1 MKKISKSFDV
11 NGKTITFEM
20 GELASLATSSVFARM
35 GDTTLLATVTMGRN
49 DTTLDYFPLSVDYVE
64 HLYAGGKIKGS
75 RWVKREGRPTDE
87 AVLTGRLIDRSIRPL
102 FPKELKKD
110 VQVIVNVLSV
120 DGVNDPDIL
129 AINAVSAALSIS
141 KIPWNGP
148 VGAMRVGVLADDEK
162 NTPVTNPDATNPLS
176 LDLVLTASSTG
187 HTLMVEAGAL
197 QTPEDVALSAV
208 TMAREWGSKIV
219 GFINEITKEI
229 GVAKIDLV
237 VDEAKADYVA
247 LVEKTYKKNVVD
259 VLEGEL
265 GENVSGDLQKIDEI
279 IAVEEAKKAKEGET
293 VDKKKIFEAV
303 DYVFKKII
311 RENIV
316 EKEKRFDGRKID
328 EVRDI
333 TASVGYIPR
342 VHGSALF
349 SRGQTQVLSIA
360 TLAASSFSQLV
371 ETLDGE
377 ETHRYM
383 HHYTFP
389 PFSVGETG
397 RIGSPNRRE
406 IGHGA
411 LAERAIQAVLPPL
424 ETFPYA
430 IRVVSEVLSSNGST
444 SMASACG
451 STLALMDAGVPI
463 INPVA
468 GIAIGLMTL
477 GDKYKILTDIIGL
490 EDFAGDMDFKVAGT
504 TEGITAIQLDV
515 KKDALTDEMI
525 SEVFVRAKKARLEIL
540 KVMMKAISE
549 SRTVV
554 SQFAPKIKM
563 IKIDPEKIG
572 GLIGPGG
579 KMIKSIIASTGA
591 QVDVEDDGSVS
602 ISAVEEESVNK
613 AVEWIE
619 GLTHEVKPGETYDGT
634 VKRMMNFGAFVEILP
649 GKEGLVH
656 VSEMSTDYVQDPADV
671 VTLDQKVK
679 VRVKEIDDMGRIN
692 LSMKFGE
699 DADKPVA
706 RPEGS
711 EGGSGG
717 DRGDRGGDRGG
728 SRGGGGYRGGPPRS
742 GGGYGGGRGGS
753 GGPRRDFGG
762 GGRSS
767 GGGYGGGRPTGGTA
781 RPSGGR
787 SFGPRRSTADKKP
800 SYEGGKRDD
809 WRG

>member
-11 NGKTITFEM
+11 SGKTITFET
-20 GELASLATSSVFARM
+20 GTLASLATSSVLARM
-35 GDTTLLATVTMGRN
+35 GETVVLATVTMGRS
-49 DTTLDYFPLSVDYVE
+49 DTTLDYFPLSVEYVE

-75 RWVKREGRPTDE
+75 RWVKREGRPSDD

-110 VQVIVNVLSV
+110 VQVIVNVLSS

-129 AINAVSAALSIS
+129 SINAVSAALAIS

-148 VGAMRVGVLADDEK
+148 VGATRVGVIKENQELA
-162 NTPVTNPDATNPLS
+162 VNPDMTIETD
-176 LDLVLTASSTG
+176 LDFVLTASNNGNTV
-187 HTLMVEAGAL
+187 MVEAGAN
-197 QTPEDVALSAV
+197 QVGEDIALKAV
-208 TMAREWGSKIV
+208 KMAKDANADIV
-219 GFINEITKEI
+219 KFINSLAKEI
-229 GVAKIDLV
+229 GEKKIELTKDEEKQKYVDLV
-237 VDEAKADYVA
+237 DKS
-247 LVEKTYKKNVVD
+247 YKKNVVE

-265 GENVSGDLQKIDEI
+265 GENVSGDLQKIADI
-279 IAVEEAKKAKEGET
+279 IAEAESKNLKEGET
-293 VDKKKIFEAV
+293 IDKKKIFEAV
-303 DYVFKKII
+303 DYVFKRII

-316 EKEKRFDGRKID
+316 DKEKRFDGRKID
-328 EVRDI
+328 EIRPLSAEV
-333 TASVGYIPR
+333 SFLPR

-349 SRGQTQVLSIA
+349 QRGQTQVLSIA
-360 TLAASSFSQLV
+360 TLASSSFGQLI
-371 ETLDGE
+371 ETLEGE
-377 ETHRYM
+377 ETKRYM

-397 RIGSPNRRE
+397 RIGSPSRRE

-411 LAERAIQAVLPPL
+411 LAERAIEAVLPSQ
-424 ETFPYA
+424 EEFPYA

-444 SMASACG
+444 SMASTCG

-463 INPVA
+463 KAPVA

-477 GDKYKILTDIIGL
+477 DKKYKILTDIIGM

-504 TEGITAIQLDV
+504 ATGITAIQLDV
-515 KKDALTDEMI
+515 KVDALTDEMI
-525 SEVFVRAKKARLEIL
+525 GEVFERAKKARLQIL
-540 KVMMKAISE
+540 DVMQKALPKTRE
-549 SRTVV
+549 TV
-554 SQFAPKIKM
+554 SAYAPKIKM

-572 GLIGPGG
+572 GVIGSGG
-579 KMIKSIIASTGA
+579 KVIKNIIATTGA
-591 QVDVEDDGSVS
+591 QVDIEDDGSVS
-602 ISAVEEESVNK
+602 ISAVDEEAVKK
-613 AVEWIE
+613 ATEWVE
-619 GLTHEVKPGETYDGT
+619 GLTHEVEPGEVYDGT

-671 VTLDQKVK
+671 VKIGQAVK

-699 DADKPVA
+699 DADKPSK

-711 EGGSGG
+711 EGGNGG
-717 DRGDRGGDRGG
+717 DRGDRGG
-728 SRGGGGYRGGPPRS
+728 SRGGGGYRGGGGRS
-742 GGGYGGGRGGS
+742 GGFSGGRSGS

-767 GGGYGGGRPTGGTA
+767 GGFGGSRGGSG

-787 SFGPRRSTADKKP
+787 SFGPRRSSVDKKP
-800 SYEGGKRDD
+800 SYEGGRRDD

>member
-1 MKKISKSFDV
+1 MKKSTNKVSKSFDL

-20 GELASLATSSVFARM
+20 GELAQLATSSVLARM
-35 GDTTLLATVTMGRN
+35 GDTVVLATVTMGRN
-49 DTTLDYFPLSVDYVE
+49 DTTLNYFPLSVDYVE
-64 HLYAGGKIKGS
+64 RLYAGGKIKGS
-75 RWVKREGRPTDE
+75 RWVKREGRPTDD

-120 DGVNDPDIL
+120 DGANDPDIL
-129 AINAVSAALSIS
+129 AINAVSMALSIS

-148 VGAMRVGVLADDEK
+148 VGAMRAGVLTEDST
-162 NTPVTNPDATNPLS
+162 NTPVTNPDTTNPLS
-176 LDLVLTASSTG
+176 LDLVLTASPTG

-197 QTPEDVALSAV
+197 QVPEETALKAV
-208 TMAREWGSKIV
+208 TLAREWGSKLV
-219 GFINEITKEI
+219 EFINGVTKEI
-229 GVAKIDLV
+229 GEAKIELT
-237 VDEAKADYVA
+237 VDETKADYVA
-247 LVEKTYKKNVVD
+247 LVEKSYKKNVID

-265 GENVSGDLQKIDEI
+265 GENVSGELGKIVEL
-279 IAVEEAKKAKEGET
+279 IAEEEAKKLKEGES
-293 VDKKKIFEAV
+293 VDKSKLFDAV

-316 EKEKRFDGRKID
+316 EKDKRFDGRKLD
-328 EVRDI
+328 EVRPI
-333 TASVGYIPR
+333 TSSVGYLPR

-349 SRGQTQVLSIA
+349 SRGETQVLSVA
-360 TLAASSFSQLV
+360 TLASSSFSQLV

-377 ETHRYM
+377 ETQRYM
-383 HHYTFP
+383 HHYSFP
-389 PFSVGETG
+389 PYSVGETG

-411 LAERAIQAVLPPL
+411 LAQRALEAVLPPL

-430 IRVVSEVLSSNGST
+430 IRVVSEVMSSNGST

-463 INPVA
+463 VAPVA

-504 TEGITAIQLDV
+504 KNGITAIQLDV
-515 KKDALTDEMI
+515 KKDALTDEMVA
-525 SEVFVRAKKARLEIL
+525 EVFERAKKARLEIL
-540 KVMMKAISE
+540 EVMMKALSE
-549 SRTVV
+549 SRKEV
-554 SQFAPKIKM
+554 SEFAPKIKM

-602 ISAVEEESVNK
+602 ISAVEEEAVQK

-619 GLTHEVKPGETYDGT
+619 GLTHEVKPGEEYEGT

-671 VTLDQKVK
+671 VQLDQKVK

-699 DADKPVA
+699 DADKPSK
-706 RPEGS
+706 RPEG
-711 EGGSGG
+711 EGTGGS
-717 DRGDRGGDRGG
+717 RGGDRGP
-728 SRGGGGYRGGPPRS
+728 RGGGRGGF
-742 GGGYGGGRGGS
+742 GGGRGGS
-753 GGPRRDFGG
+753 GGGFSRGGPRRDFGG
-762 GGRSS
+762 GSRSGGSSRGFGGRRSS
-767 GGGYGGGRPTGGTA
+767 G
-781 RPSGGR
+781 
-787 SFGPRRSTADKKP
+787 ADKKP
-800 SYEGGKRDD
+800 SYQGGRRDD
-809 WRG
+809 WRS

>member
-1 MKKISKSFDV
+1 MKKSTNKISKSFDL

-20 GELASLATSSVFARM
+20 GELATLATSSVLACM
-35 GDTTLLATVTMGRN
+35 GDTVVLATVTMGRN
-49 DTTLDYFPLSVDYVE
+49 DTTLNYFPLSVDYVE
-64 HLYAGGKIKGS
+64 KLYAGGKIKGS
-75 RWVKREGRPTDE
+75 RWVKREGRPTDD

-110 VQVIVNVLSV
+110 VQVIVNVLAV

-129 AINAVSAALSIS
+129 AINAVSMALSIS

-148 VGAMRVGVLADDEK
+148 VGAMRAGVLKEDAT
-162 NTPVTNPDATNPLS
+162 NTPVTNPDVANELS
-176 LDLVLTASSTG
+176 LDLVLTASPTG

-197 QTPEDVALSAV
+197 QIPEDTALKAV
-208 TMAREWGSKIV
+208 TLAREWGSKLV
-219 GFINEITKEI
+219 EFINGVTKEI
-229 GVAKIDLV
+229 GEAKIELT

-247 LVEKTYKKNVVD
+247 LVEKSYND
-259 VLEGEL
+259 
-265 GENVSGDLQKIDEI
+265 
-279 IAVEEAKKAKEGET
+279 
-293 VDKKKIFEAV
+293 AV

-316 EKEKRFDGRKID
+316 EHDKRFDGRKLD
-328 EVRDI
+328 EVRGI
-333 TASVGYIPR
+333 TSQASYLPR

-349 SRGQTQVLSIA
+349 SRGETQVLSVA
-360 TLAASSFSQLV
+360 TLAPSSFSQLV
-371 ETLDGE
+371 ETLEGE

-383 HHYTFP
+383 HHYSFP
-389 PFSVGETG
+389 PYSVGETG

-411 LAERAIQAVLPPL
+411 LAERALEAVLPPL
-424 ETFPYA
+424 EVFPYA
-430 IRVVSEVLSSNGST
+430 IRVVSEVMSSNGST

-463 INPVA
+463 TAPVA

-504 TEGITAIQLDV
+504 KEGITAIQLDV
-515 KKDALTDEMI
+515 KKDALTDEMVA
-525 SEVFVRAKKARLEIL
+525 EVFARAKKARLEIL
-540 KVMMKAISE
+540 EVMMKALSE
-549 SRTVV
+549 SRKEV

-602 ISAVEEESVNK
+602 ISAVEEESVRK

-619 GLTHEVKPGETYDGT
+619 GLTHEVKPGEEYEGT

-671 VTLDQKVK
+671 VQLDQKVK

-699 DADKPVA
+699 DADKPSK

-711 EGGSGG
+711 G
-717 DRGDRGGDRGG
+717 DGGDRGGDRGP
-728 SRGGGGYRGGPPRS
+728 SRGGGGFRGGPPRGGS
-742 GGGYGGGRGGS
+742 GGGFSR

-762 GGRSS
+762 S
-767 GGGYGGGRPTGGTA
+767 
-781 RPSGGR
+781 RPSGGSSR
-787 SFGPRRSTADKKP
+787 SFSGGSRRSSSSSDKAP
-800 SYEGGKRDD
+800 SYQGGKRDD

>member
-1 MKKISKSFDV
+1 MKKISKSFDI
-11 NGKTITFEM
+11 NGKTLILET
-20 GELASLATSSVFARM
+20 GTLASLATSSVLARM
-35 GDTTLLATVTMGRN
+35 GETVVLATVTMGRN
-49 DTTLDYFPLSVDYVE
+49 DTTLDYFPLSVEYVE

-75 RWVKREGRPTDE
+75 RWVKREGRPSDD

-110 VQVIVNVLSV
+110 VQVIINVLSV

-129 AINAVSAALSIS
+129 SINAVSAAIAIS

-148 VGAMRVGVLADDEK
+148 VAATRVGVISDTKELA
-162 NTPVTNPDATNPLS
+162 VNPDSTIAID
-176 LDLVLTASSTG
+176 LDFVLTASNNGNTV
-187 HTLMVEAGAL
+187 MVEAGAS
-197 QTPEDVALSAV
+197 QVGEDVALKAV
-208 TMAREWGSKIV
+208 KLAKDTNATIV
-219 GFINEITKEI
+219 KFINDLVKEI
-229 GVAKIDLV
+229 GETKIELTKDEEKQKY
-237 VDEAKADYVA
+237 VD
-247 LVEKTYKKNVVD
+247 LVEKSYKKNVVE

-265 GENVSGDLQKIDEI
+265 GENVSGDLMKIADI
-279 IAVEEAKKAKEGET
+279 IVEAESKTAKEGAT

-328 EVRDI
+328 EIRDLS
-333 TASVGYIPR
+333 AQVSFIPR

-360 TLAASSFSQLV
+360 TLASSSFGQLI
-371 ETLDGE
+371 ETLGGE
-377 ETHRYM
+377 ETKRYM

-397 RIGSPNRRE
+397 RIGSPSRRE

-411 LAERAIQAVLPPL
+411 LAERAIEAVLPT
-424 ETFPYA
+424 EEEFPYA

-444 SMASACG
+444 SMASTCG

-463 INPVA
+463 KAPVA

-477 GDKYKILTDIIGL
+477 GDKYKILTDIIGM

-504 TEGITAIQLDV
+504 KDGITAIQLDV
-515 KKDALTDEMI
+515 KVDALTDDMI
-525 SEVFVRAKKARLEIL
+525 AEVFDRAKKARLQIL
-540 KVMMKAISE
+540 DVMLKALPENRSD
-549 SRTVV
+549 V
-554 SQFAPKIKM
+554 SVYAPKIKM

-572 GLIGPGG
+572 GVIGSGG
-579 KMIKSIIASTGA
+579 KVIKNIIATTGA
-591 QVDVEDDGSVS
+591 QVDIEDDGSVS
-602 ISAVEEESVNK
+602 ISAVDEEAVKK
-613 AVEWIE
+613 AVEWVE
-619 GLTHEVKPGETYDGT
+619 GLTHDVEPGEVYEGT

-671 VTLDQKVK
+671 VKLGQKVK

-699 DADKPVA
+699 DADKPSK

-711 EGGSGG
+711 G
-717 DRGDRGGDRGG
+717 DGGDRGGDRGP
-728 SRGGGGYRGGPPRS
+728 RGGSGGGFRGGPPRGGA
-742 GGGYGGGRGGS
+742 GGGGFRS
-753 GGPRRDFGG
+753 GPRRDFGG
-762 GGRSS
+762 GTGSRSS
-767 GGGYGGGRPTGGTA
+767 GPSRSF
-781 RPSGGR
+781 SGGR
-787 SFGPRRSTADKKP
+787 RTSSTSDKKP
-800 SYEGGKRDD
+800 TYQGGKREE

>member
-1 MKKISKSFDV
+1 MKKITKSFDI
-11 NGKTITFEM
+11 NGKQITFET
-20 GELASLATSSVFARM
+20 GELAQLATSSVLARM
-35 GDTTLLATVTMGRN
+35 GETVLLATVTMGRN

-64 HLYAGGKIKGS
+64 KLYAGGKIKGS
-75 RWVKREGRPTDE
+75 RWVKREGRPTDDS
-87 AVLTGRLIDRSIRPL
+87 VLTGRLIDRSIRPL

-141 KIPWNGP
+141 KIPWDGP
-148 VGAMRVGVLADDEK
+148 VGAMRVGVVKGDGD
-162 NTPVTNPDATNPLS
+162 NTPVTNPDMEHELA
-176 LDLVLTASSTG
+176 LDLVLTTSKTG

-197 QTPEDVALSAV
+197 QIPEDVALKAV
-208 TMAREWGSKIV
+208 TLAREWGSKIV
-219 GFINEITKEI
+219 EFVTEVAKEI
-229 GVAKIDLV
+229 GEEKIALTK
-237 VDEAKADYVA
+237 DEAKADYIN
-247 LVEKTYKKNVVD
+247 LVEKTYKKNVVE

-265 GENVSGDLQKIDEI
+265 GENVSGDLQKIVEV
-279 IAVEEAKKAKEGET
+279 IAAEEGKNAKEGASAP
-293 VDKKKIFEAV
+293 DKGKIFAAV

-316 EKEKRFDGRKID
+316 EKEKRFDGRKLD
-328 EVRDI
+328 EVRPI
-333 TASVGYIPR
+333 TSQVGYIPR

-360 TLAASSFSQLV
+360 TLASSSFSQLV
-371 ETLDGE
+371 ETLEGE
-377 ETHRYM
+377 ETKRYM

-411 LAERAIQAVLPPL
+411 LAERALEAVLPSL
-424 ETFPYA
+424 EDFPYA

-463 INPVA
+463 TSPVA

-504 TEGITAIQLDV
+504 TNGITAIQLDV

-525 SEVFVRAKKARLEIL
+525 AEVFERAKKARLEIL
-540 KVMMKAISE
+540 DVMLKALSE
-549 SRTVV
+549 NRKEV
-554 SQFAPKIKM
+554 SQYAPKIKM
-563 IKIDPEKIG
+563 VKIDPEKIG

-602 ISAVEEESVNK
+602 ISAVDEEAVRK
-613 AVEWIE
+613 AVEWVE
-619 GLTHEVKPGETYDGT
+619 GLTKEVKPNEEYEGT
-634 VKRMMNFGAFVEILP
+634 VKRMLTFGAFVEILP
-649 GKEGLVH
+649 GKEGMVH
-656 VSEMSTDYVQDPADV
+656 VSEMSTEYVKDPADV
-671 VTLDQKVK
+671 LEIGQKVK
-679 VRVKEIDDMGRIN
+679 VRVKEIDDQGRIN
-692 LSMKFGE
+692 LSMLFGE
-699 DADKPVA
+699 DAEKKQNA
-706 RPEGS
+706 RS
-711 EGGSGG
+711 EGGGD
-717 DRGDRGGDRGG
+717 DRGPRRDDRA
-728 SRGGGGYRGGPPRS
+728 
-742 GGGYGGGRGGS
+742 
-753 GGPRRDFGG
+753 PRRDFGG
-762 GGRSS
+762 GGRSF
-767 GGGYGGGRPTGGTA
+767 GGGGR
-781 RPSGGR
+781 RDDR
-787 SFGPRRSTADKKP
+787 GPRR
-800 SYEGGKRDD
+800 R
-809 WRG
+809 

>member
-1 MKKISKSFDV
+1 MKKSTNKVSKSFDL

-20 GELASLATSSVFARM
+20 GELAQLATSSVLARM
-35 GDTTLLATVTMGRN
+35 GDTVVLATVTMGRN
-49 DTTLDYFPLSVDYVE
+49 DTTLNYFPLSVDYVE
-64 HLYAGGKIKGS
+64 RLYAGGKIKGS
-75 RWVKREGRPTDE
+75 RWVKREGRPTDD

-129 AINAVSAALSIS
+129 AINAVSMALSIS

-148 VGAMRVGVLADDEK
+148 VGAMRAGVLTEDST
-162 NTPVTNPDATNPLS
+162 NTPVTNPDTTSPLS
-176 LDLVLTASSTG
+176 LDLVLTASPTG
-187 HTLMVEAGAL
+187 HTLMVEAGAS
-197 QTPEDVALSAV
+197 QIPEDVALKAV
-208 TMAREWGSKIV
+208 TLAREWGSKLV
-219 GFINEITKEI
+219 EFINGVTKEI
-229 GVAKIDLV
+229 GEAKIELT
-237 VDEAKADYVA
+237 VDETKADYVA
-247 LVEKTYKKNVVD
+247 LVEKSYKKNVID

-265 GENVSGDLQKIDEI
+265 GENVSGELGKIVEL
-279 IAVEEAKKAKEGET
+279 IAEEEAKKLKEGES
-293 VDKKKIFEAV
+293 VDKSKLFDAV

-316 EKEKRFDGRKID
+316 EKDKRFDGRKLD
-328 EVRDI
+328 EVRPI
-333 TASVGYIPR
+333 TSSVGYLPR

-349 SRGQTQVLSIA
+349 SRGETQVLSVA
-360 TLAASSFSQLV
+360 TLASSSFSQLV

-377 ETHRYM
+377 ETQRYM
-383 HHYTFP
+383 HHYSFP
-389 PFSVGETG
+389 PYSVGETG

-411 LAERAIQAVLPPL
+411 LAQRALEAVLPPL

-430 IRVVSEVLSSNGST
+430 IRVVSEVMSSNGST

-463 INPVA
+463 VAPVA

-504 TEGITAIQLDV
+504 KNGITAIQLDV
-515 KKDALTDEMI
+515 KKDALTDEMVA
-525 SEVFVRAKKARLEIL
+525 EVFERAKKARLEIL
-540 KVMMKAISE
+540 EVMMKALSE
-549 SRTVV
+549 SRKEV
-554 SQFAPKIKM
+554 SEFAPKIKM

-602 ISAVEEESVNK
+602 ISAVEEEAVQK

-619 GLTHEVKPGETYDGT
+619 GLTHEVKPGEEYEGT

-671 VTLDQKVK
+671 VQLDQKVK

-699 DADKPVA
+699 DADKPSK
-706 RPEGS
+706 RPEG
-711 EGGSGG
+711 EGTGGS
-717 DRGDRGGDRGG
+717 RGGDRGP
-728 SRGGGGYRGGPPRS
+728 RGGGRGGF
-742 GGGYGGGRGGS
+742 GGGRGGS
-753 GGPRRDFGG
+753 GGGFSRGGPRRDFGG
-762 GGRSS
+762 GSRSGGSSRGFGGRRSS
-767 GGGYGGGRPTGGTA
+767 G
-781 RPSGGR
+781 
-787 SFGPRRSTADKKP
+787 ADKKP
-800 SYEGGKRDD
+800 SYQGGRRDD
-809 WRG
+809 WRS

>member
-1 MKKISKSFDV
+1 MKKSTNKVSKSFDL

-20 GELASLATSSVFARM
+20 GELAQLATSSVLARM
-35 GDTTLLATVTMGRN
+35 GDTVVLATVTMGRN
-49 DTTLDYFPLSVDYVE
+49 DTTLNYFPLSVDYVE
-64 HLYAGGKIKGS
+64 RLYAGGKIKGS
-75 RWVKREGRPTDE
+75 RWVKREGRPTDD

-129 AINAVSAALSIS
+129 AINAVSMALSIS

-148 VGAMRVGVLADDEK
+148 VGAMRAGVLTEDST
-162 NTPVTNPDATNPLS
+162 NTPVTNPDTTSPLS
-176 LDLVLTASSTG
+176 LDLVLTASPTG
-187 HTLMVEAGAL
+187 HTLMVEAGAS
-197 QTPEDVALSAV
+197 QIPEDVALKAV
-208 TMAREWGSKIV
+208 TLAREWGSKLV
-219 GFINEITKEI
+219 EFIKEVTKEI
-229 GVAKIDLV
+229 GEAKIELTI
-237 VDEAKADYVA
+237 DETKADYVT
-247 LVEKTYKKNVVD
+247 LVEKSYKKNVID

-265 GENVSGDLQKIDEI
+265 GENVSGELGKIVDL
-279 IAVEEAKKAKEGET
+279 IAEEEAKKLKEGES
-293 VDKKKIFEAV
+293 VDKSKLFDAV

-316 EKEKRFDGRKID
+316 EKDKRFDGRKLD
-328 EVRDI
+328 EVRPI
-333 TASVGYIPR
+333 TSSVGYLPR

-349 SRGQTQVLSIA
+349 SRGETQVLSVA
-360 TLAASSFSQLV
+360 TLASSSFSQLV

-377 ETHRYM
+377 ETQRYM
-383 HHYTFP
+383 HHYSFP
-389 PFSVGETG
+389 PYSVGETG

-411 LAERAIQAVLPPL
+411 LAQRALEAVLPPL

-430 IRVVSEVLSSNGST
+430 IRVVSEVMSSNGST

-463 INPVA
+463 VAPVA

-504 TEGITAIQLDV
+504 KNGITAIQLDV
-515 KKDALTDEMI
+515 KKDALTDEMV
-525 SEVFVRAKKARLEIL
+525 SEVFERAKKARLEIL
-540 KVMMKAISE
+540 TVMMKALSE
-549 SRTVV
+549 SRKEV
-554 SQFAPKIKM
+554 SEFAPKIKM

-602 ISAVEEESVNK
+602 ISAVDEEAVQK

-619 GLTHEVKPGETYDGT
+619 GLTHEVKPGEEYEGT

-671 VTLDQKVK
+671 VQLDQKVK
-679 VRVKEIDDMGRIN
+679 VRVKEIDEMGRIN

-699 DADKPVA
+699 DADKPSK
-706 RPEGS
+706 RPEG
-711 EGGSGG
+711 EGSG
-717 DRGDRGGDRGG
+717 GDRGGDRGPRGGG
-728 SRGGGGYRGGPPRS
+728 SRGGF
-742 GGGYGGGRGGS
+742 GGGRGGSGGGGFRS

-762 GGRSS
+762 GSRSGGSSRGFGGRRSS
-767 GGGYGGGRPTGGTA
+767 G
-781 RPSGGR
+781 
-787 SFGPRRSTADKKP
+787 ADKKP
-800 SYEGGKRDD
+800 SYQGGRRDD

>member
-1 MKKISKSFDV
+1 MKKVSKSFELE
-11 NGKTITFEM
+11 GKNISFET
-20 GELASLATSSVFARM
+20 GTLASLSTSSVLARM
-35 GDTTLLATVTMGRN
+35 GDTVVLATVTMGRN
-49 DTTLDYFPLSVDYVE
+49 DTMLDYFPLSVEYVE

-75 RWVKREGRPTDE
+75 RWVKREGRPSDE
-87 AVLTGRLIDRSIRPL
+87 AILTGRLIDRSIRPL

-110 VQVIVNVLSV
+110 IQVIVNVLSS
-120 DGVNDPDIL
+120 DGINDADIL
-129 AINAVSAALSIS
+129 SINAVSAAIASS

-148 VGAMRVGVLADDEK
+148 VGASRIGLNRETQELVV
-162 NTPVTNPDATNPLS
+162 NPEMTTEID
-176 LDLVLTASSTG
+176 LDFVLTASSNGNTV
-187 HTLMVEAGAL
+187 MVEAGAS
-197 QTPEDVALSAV
+197 QVAEDIALSAV
-208 TMAREWGSKIV
+208 KKAKEANAKIID
-219 GFINEITKEI
+219 FINKFAKEVGEKKDEIVK
-229 GVAKIDLV
+229 
-237 VDEAKADYVA
+237 DEAKSKYVE
-247 LVEKTYKKNVVD
+247 LVEKSYKKNITD

-265 GENVSGDLQKIDEI
+265 GENVSGDLQKIADL
-279 IAVEEAKKAKEGET
+279 IAEAEGKKAKEGE
-293 VDKKKIFEAV
+293 VIDKKKIFESV

-328 EVRDI
+328 EIRPLSAQV
-333 TASVGYIPR
+333 SFLPR

-349 SRGQTQVLSIA
+349 QRGQTQVLSIA
-360 TLAASSFSQLV
+360 TLASSSFGQLI
-371 ETLDGE
+371 ETLEGE
-377 ETHRYM
+377 ETKRYM

-397 RIGSPNRRE
+397 RIGSPSRRE

-411 LAERAIQAVLPPL
+411 LAERAIEAVLPSQ
-424 ETFPYA
+424 EEFPYA

-444 SMASACG
+444 SMASTCG

-463 INPVA
+463 KAPVA

-504 TEGITAIQLDV
+504 EKGITAIQLDV
-515 KKDALTDEMI
+515 KVDALTDEMI
-525 SEVFVRAKKARLEIL
+525 AEVFDRARKARMQILEVML
-540 KVMMKAISE
+540 KALPEARKD
-549 SRTVV
+549 V
-554 SQFAPKIKM
+554 SSFAPKIKM

-572 GLIGPGG
+572 GVIGSGG
-579 KMIKSIIASTGA
+579 KVIKNIIAMTGA

-602 ISAVEEESVNK
+602 ISAVDDEAVKK
-613 AVEWIE
+613 AVEWVE
-619 GLTHEVKPGETYDGT
+619 GLTHDVEPGEVYEGT
-634 VKRMMNFGAFVEILP
+634 VKRMMNFGAFIEILP

-671 VTLDQKVK
+671 VEIGQKVK

-699 DADKPVA
+699 DADKPSK

-711 EGGSGG
+711 EGGNG
-717 DRGDRGGDRGG
+717 DRGGRGGDRGPRG
-728 SRGGGGYRGGPPRS
+728 GGRPSGGGFSRGGGRPS
-742 GGGYGGGRGGS
+742 GGGFSRG

-762 GGRSS
+762 GNRNN
-767 GGGYGGGRPTGGTA
+767 GGSFSGGRPSG
-781 RPSGGR
+781 GGR
-787 SFGPRRSTADKKP
+787 SFGGRRSTADKKP
-800 SYEGGKRDD
+800 TYEGGRRDE